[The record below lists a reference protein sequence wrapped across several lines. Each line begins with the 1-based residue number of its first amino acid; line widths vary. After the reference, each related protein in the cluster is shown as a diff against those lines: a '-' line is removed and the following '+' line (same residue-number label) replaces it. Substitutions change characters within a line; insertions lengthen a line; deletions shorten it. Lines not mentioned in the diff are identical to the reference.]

1 MLSDVTAHFASH
13 LAAGGLFVTA
23 VLAFAN
29 PLPGAFLRFCTASA
43 TGAAA
48 LAGFLDAGST
58 RWVWFGLALA
68 SGVWHI
74 ALRKGAGSGK
84 LAAGLAAL
92 ASVGAPIFA
101 TLLSTVSGKS
111 GESGEGLAV
120 AGAMSSSL
128 LLGAVTVT
136 MLLGHWYL
144 IDTSLSIAPLRD
156 GALWF
161 SIAVALRWAV
171 VLFALGYGGWEV
183 LRVSRAADL
192 IFSDNGLFFMFR
204 TLMGLAAPL
213 LLSVLIWQTVK
224 MRSTQSAT
232 GLLYV
237 AVILVLFGEL
247 VSQFLLVRTGYPL

>member
-1 MLSDVTAHFASH
+1 MLWRVIAHFASH

-29 PLPGAFLRFCTASA
+29 QLPGAFLRFCTASA
-43 TGAAA
+43 AGAAA
-48 LAGFLDAGST
+48 LAGFLDFGST

-74 ALRKGAGSGK
+74 VLRKGAGTGK
-84 LAAGLAAL
+84 LAAGLAAI
-92 ASVGAPIFA
+92 ASVGALILA
-101 TLLSTVSGKS
+101 ALLTSNS
-111 GESGEGLAV
+111 GESGGGLAV
-120 AGAMSSSL
+120 AGAMSSAL

-144 IDTSLSIAPLRD
+144 VDTSLSIAPLRD

-161 SIAVALRWAV
+161 SVAIVLRWAA
-171 VLFALGYGGWEV
+171 VLSVLGYGGWEV

-192 IFSDNGLFFMFR
+192 IFSTNGLFFMFR
-204 TLMGLAAPL
+204 SLMGLAAPL

-237 AVILVLFGEL
+237 ALILVLFGEL

>member
-1 MLSDVTAHFASH
+1 MLWRVTAHFASH

-23 VLAFAN
+23 VLAFSN
-29 PLPGAFLRFCTASA
+29 QLPGAFLLFCTASA
-43 TGAAA
+43 AGAAA
-48 LAGFLDAGST
+48 LAGLLDAGSI

-74 ALRKGAGSGK
+74 VLRKGAGSGK

-92 ASVGAPIFA
+92 ASVGAPILA
-101 TLLSTVSGKS
+101 ALLSSNSGNS
-111 GESGEGLAV
+111 SESGEGLAV

-128 LLGAVTVT
+128 LLGTVTVT
-136 MLLGHWYL
+136 MILGHWYL
-144 IDTSLSIAPLRD
+144 VDTSLSIAPLRD

-161 SIAVALRWAV
+161 SIAVVLRWAA
-171 VLFALGYGGWEV
+171 VLSVLGYGGWEV
-183 LRVSRAADL
+183 LHVSRAADF
-192 IFSDNGLFFMFR
+192 IFSTNGLFFLFR
-204 TLMGLAAPL
+204 SLMGLAAPL

-237 AVILVLFGEL
+237 ALILVLFGEL